1 MDRRG
6 ALPGTRGRWARRPRL
21 DPEQSSTW
29 PLFGVQKL
37 MNLSE
42 RLKVAKPT
50 FAQRARTAAP
60 KGWEPGVRFDA
71 DAVQHV
77 TTDAISTLDG
87 EPDWRE
93 AIASMGVT
101 IPHGYKVRLSEMRY
115 DPAVWT
121 RDTADQENAVTKAIW
136 RYRFIVEPETATTE
150 TAKIDGIEIL
160 NKLKR
165 STKPRRQ
172 LTGPGSMV
180 IGFSDTQSGKTE
192 GGGTPALLER
202 LDTYFDL
209 AREQVKANRKQ
220 VGDLVIL
227 LGGDLV
233 EGCNIF
239 PNQVFQIDQDRRSQI
254 RTMTGVV
261 LDMLDRLA
269 PEFSTVRILSV
280 GGNHGENRANGKRVN
295 RHDND
300 DSLVAEAAA
309 MAASRDPALDHVAFN
324 IATDQAAMTMDVQ
337 GHILG
342 LTHGSVFGK
351 TPGNP
356 SLKAY
361 NWFKNQAAGR
371 TPIGDSD
378 LLVTAHFHHEQI
390 VNWGKLLWTQLPAM
404 DGGSPEFSEYSG
416 TDAPAGM
423 ATWVMNEQQRMT
435 GYEVLR

>member
-1 MDRRG
+1 M
-6 ALPGTRGRWARRPRL
+6 
-21 DPEQSSTW
+21 
-29 PLFGVQKL
+29 
-37 MNLSE
+37 
-42 RLKVAKPT
+42 PT
-50 FAQRARTAAP
+50 FAQRLRSPAP
-60 KGWEPGVRFDA
+60 KGWEPGIRFDSA
-71 DAVQHV
+71 DVQYV
-77 TTDAISTLDG
+77 TTDVVGTLEG

-93 AIASMGVT
+93 AIAAMGVT
-101 IPHGYKVRLSEMRY
+101 IPDGYRVRISEMRY
-115 DPAVWT
+115 DPAAWT
-121 RDTADQENAVTKAIW
+121 RDDPEQANAVTKAIW
-136 RYRFIVEPETATTE
+136 RYRFIVEALTVTAE
-150 TAKIDGIEIL
+150 SVAVDGIEVL
-160 NKLKR
+160 NALKR
-165 STKPRRQ
+165 APKPRRQ
-172 LTGPGSMV
+172 LSGPGTMV
-180 IGFSDTQSGKTE
+180 LTLNDTQSGKLE

-202 LDTYFDL
+202 LDLFFDL
-209 AREQVKANRKQ
+209 AKERIKDDRKQ

-269 PEFSTVRILSV
+269 PEFPTVRILAAP
-280 GGNHGENRANGKRVN
+280 GNHGEHRQNGKRVN

-309 MAASRDPALDHVAFN
+309 TAAQRDPRLEHVAFN
-324 IATDQAAMTMDVQ
+324 ISHDEAAMTMDVQ
-337 GHILG
+337 GWILG

-351 TPGNP
+351 SPGNP

-371 TPIGDSD
+371 TPIGGSD

-390 VNWGKLLWTQLPAM
+390 VNWGELLWTQLPNM

-416 TDAPAGM
+416 TNAPAGM
-423 ATWVMNEQQRMT
+423 ATWIMNERQRMT